1 MSNINVQNIV
11 KDVQKQY
18 GDAIIEKIVNHTVG
32 DLDDN
37 VIYYEEEGG
46 SRADFFYEKVDE
58 FLDNVLNYYQVSLYD
73 DLYEDEP
80 NVDDL
85 HEAFIAYLKDRI
97 VEEFKL

>member
-18 GDAIIEKIVNHTVG
+18 GDDILEKIVNHTVS

-46 SRADFFYEKVDE
+46 DRADFFYESIDE
-58 FLDNVLNYYQVSLYD
+58 FLDNVLAYYKVSLYD
-73 DLYEDEP
+73 DLYENDP

-85 HEAFIAYLKDRI
+85 HEAFVAHLKDRI
-97 VEEFKL
+97 AEEFKI